1 LVESSSIT
9 YLLLS
14 LAAGC
19 GWSLG
24 IWRPMVA
31 VTVLVAVLIAD
42 TGGVILAGVAA
53 GLVPPHAPRKRHRPN
68 ASQ

>member
-1 LVESSSIT
+1 
-9 YLLLS
+9 
-14 LAAGC
+14 
-19 GWSLG
+19 
-24 IWRPMVA
+24 MA

-53 GLVPPHAPRKRHRPN
+53 GLVPPRAPRKRHRPN